1 MEKNII
7 KMSNREFDSWL
18 WKWFK
23 GWAIATV
30 FIIITTTHCH
40 AAFTLGS
47 KWETTGSGQQQG
59 TVAGSYY
66 GSFGT
71 GFWSMFARWMY

>member
-1 MEKNII
+1 MTNAEYH
-7 KMSNREFDSWL
+7 SWL

-40 AAFTLGS
+40 AFGMPFFSGS
-47 KWETTGSGQQQG
+47 SWMNEGAASYASPTQG
-59 TVAGSYY
+59 VVNPNAG
-66 GSFGT
+66 FG
-71 GFWSMFARWMY
+71 GNIFRIFMY